1 MNKAINVHAN
11 DQTSKCS
18 SMIKTVN
25 VHVHATNVHAWSVI
39 RTSRFLCVF
48 FVWLKAVSPQRDRSG
63 WTRDVNLE
71 LKVQS
76 LHLKWLPPF
85 SRLEKVDCLP
95 SACKKDD
102 DMGRRSQG
110 RCGPPTTS
118 SMCLVSAGPH
128 TVDIRMEE
136 QIYLRETWLR
146 GHVWQ
151 QSWTNKTNAE

>member
-1 MNKAINVHAN
+1 MFMQMTRPA
-11 DQTSKCS
+11 
-18 SMIKTVN
+18 N
-25 VHVHATNVHAWSVI
+25 VHVWSELLMSMFMQQTFTLGQSFVPLVC
-39 RTSRFLCVF
+39 FLLF
-48 FVWLKAVSPQRDRSG
+48 FFFCQKAISPQRDRSG
-63 WTRDVNLE
+63 WTRYVNLE

-76 LHLKWLPPF
+76 LHLKWLSPF

-102 DMGRRSQG
+102 DTGRRSQG